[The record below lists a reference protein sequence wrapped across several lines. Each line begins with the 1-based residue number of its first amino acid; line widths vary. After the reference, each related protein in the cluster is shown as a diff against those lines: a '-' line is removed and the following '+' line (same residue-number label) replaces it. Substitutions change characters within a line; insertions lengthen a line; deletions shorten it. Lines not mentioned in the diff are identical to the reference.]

1 VIYLVEK
8 SGNLNPVVRYEV
20 EKISIPRKKWDEILN
35 PMRLKYEDLRRSKT
49 PVPKYLPVIDNFIV
63 DSENRFWVSVNTKDE
78 NYRLWMIFNNKG
90 EKIGEVKLHS
100 SIRLEVITEGYAYGV
115 KTDEL
120 GINSVVRYRIIEK

>member
-1 VIYLVEK
+1 MK
-8 SGNLNPVVRYEV
+8 FKNPVVRYEIK
-20 EKISIPRKKWDEILN
+20 KISIPRKKWDEILK

-49 PVPKYLPVIDNFIV
+49 PVPQYLPVIDNFIV

-78 NYRLWMIFNNKG
+78 NYRLWMIFNSKG
-90 EKIGEVKLHS
+90 EKIGEVKLHP